1 MELITTP
8 NPNAKKIEIEHG
20 LTVGT
25 VVNSSDDVENKI
37 CSALLD
43 ISGVTSIFVGPGFLT
58 VTKEAG
64 IEWESINSDIVT
76 QFDKL

>member
-20 LTVGT
+20 LTVGM
-25 VVNSSDDVENKI
+25 VINSSDDVENKI
-37 CSALLD
+37 CSGLLG
-43 ISGVTSIFVGPGFLT
+43 ISGVSSIFVGPGFLT
-58 VTKEAG
+58 ITKEEE
-64 IEWESINSDIVT
+64 IEWDSINNDIVT

>member
-20 LTVGT
+20 LTAGT
-25 VVNSSDDVENKI
+25 VINSSDDVENKI
-37 CSALLD
+37 CSAILG
-43 ISGVTSIFVGPGFLT
+43 ISGVSSIFVGPDFLT
-58 VTKEAG
+58 VTKEARA
-64 IEWESINSDIVT
+64 EWDSINNDIVA

>member
-1 MELITTP
+1 MELFATP

-25 VVNSSDDVENKI
+25 VINSSDDVENKI
-37 CSALLD
+37 CSALVG

-58 VTKEAG
+58 ITKEAE
-64 IEWESINSDIVT
+64 IEWDSINNDIVA

>member
-20 LTVGT
+20 LNVGT
-25 VVNSSDDVENKI
+25 VVNSADDIEN
-37 CSALLD
+37 SLFSSLLG
-43 ISGVTSIFVGPGFLT
+43 ISGVTSIFIGPGFLT
-58 VTKEAG
+58 ISKEAE
-64 IEWESINSDIVT
+64 IEWDSINNDIVA